1 MIKAVIF
8 DLNGVFLQ
16 AEYLSK
22 RVEQKYNI
30 SGDEFWLAL
39 KQVLEATRK
48 PNAPSF
54 FNLLKPYLKKLN
66 FSIPEQEFFNFWF
79 SGEKLVN
86 EMLEYAKELRK
97 QRIKIFILSN
107 NFKERTQYYRENFKE
122 IFDAVDKTYF
132 SWETG
137 FVKPDKQAFL
147 NILKEHDLK
156 PEECI
161 YIDDSDENIKG
172 AKNIG
177 IKAFKYQG
185 LNALKRILKRMN
197 K

>member
-1 MIKAVIF
+1 MIKAVIS

-16 AEYLSK
+16 SEYLSK
-22 RVEQKYNI
+22 RVEQKYSI
-30 SGDEFWLAL
+30 SSDEFWPAF
-39 KQVLEATRK
+39 KKVLEVARK

-54 FNLLKPYLKKLN
+54 FNLLKPHLKKLN
-66 FSIPEQEFFNFWF
+66 FSISEQEFFNFWF
-79 SGEKLVN
+79 SGEKLVH
-86 EMLEYAKELRK
+86 EVLEYVRELRK
-97 QRIKIFILSN
+97 KRIKIFILSN

-137 FVKPDKQAFL
+137 FVKPDKQAYL
-147 NILKEHDLK
+147 NILNEHDLK

-161 YIDDSDENIKG
+161 YIDDSDANIEA
-172 AKNIG
+172 AKSIG

-185 LNALKRILKRMN
+185 LNALKSIIQEN
-197 K
+197 E